1 MNSFF
6 NQLNPFIFLFSLHK
20 VLALNVSY
28 KSTEMKKKMS
38 EQCNLLCNQFSAVFQ
53 RMSSN
58 SEHIVNSF
66 NQSGYVALVK
76 KAGKKVTDSGQ
87 KHNMRVLPAKL
98 GNSSP

>member
-1 MNSFF
+1 
-6 NQLNPFIFLFSLHK
+6 
-20 VLALNVSY
+20 
-28 KSTEMKKKMS
+28 MS

-58 SEHIVNSF
+58 SEHKVNSF

-87 KHNMRVLPAKL
+87 KHMRVLPAKL
-98 GNSSP
+98 ENSSPEPVRKPIVIPRNVLKAAAY

>member
-1 MNSFF
+1 
-6 NQLNPFIFLFSLHK
+6 
-20 VLALNVSY
+20 
-28 KSTEMKKKMS
+28 MS

-58 SEHIVNSF
+58 SEHKVNSF

-98 GNSSP
+98 ENSSPEPVRKPIVIPRNVLKAAAY